1 MNTSE
6 LKSLA
11 HWGGYA
17 QEQLVR
23 IKGPAGKP
31 QDAVVTVAYTLHTS
45 VVLLHVVGD
54 FNGNSTLKVPSK

>member
-6 LKSLA
+6 LKSLSQ
-11 HWGGYA
+11 WGGYA
-17 QEQLVR
+17 QDQIVQ

-45 VVLLHVVGD
+45 VVYLHTIGD
-54 FNGNSTLKVPSK
+54 FTGNSMLKVPSK